1 MSDET
6 NHPKRPGSNG
16 GNGAPPAR
24 DIYDLE
30 PEAPPRAG
38 DAGSPPP
45 PAARTPPAKVG
56 EESVLAGF
64 DEDADFE
71 KDPEV
76 EMATKGAPL
85 KKKPA
90 KGAPR
95 EVAPGAFAGPD
106 EEVPVDIEAVSRP
119 GKIPAK
125 HLAIAA
131 GVGVIA
137 AAVLAGVFAASKPF
151 ANAVATAYMTLLVSL
166 LGLAGV
172 AMAAALLSKPIGA
185 IEHAASRMFFATS
198 LAAVILHIKLNTP
211 GRILEITLAV
221 AAYYLAV
228 WVLFR
233 LKPIHALAIACCHA
247 SLGLLMYVGMA
258 LTSWANQ
265 VGTSPVAP

>member
-6 NHPKRPGSNG
+6 KQ
-16 GNGAPPAR
+16 PAR
-24 DIYDLE
+24 PESSGEANAPAREIYDLAPE
-30 PEAPPRAG
+30 PP
-38 DAGSPPP
+38 
-45 PAARTPPAKVG
+45 RTPPAKVG

-76 EMATKGAPL
+76 ELATKGTPL

-90 KGAPR
+90 KGPPR
-95 EVAPGAFAGPD
+95 EIAPGAFAGPD
-106 EEVPVDIEAVSRP
+106 EEAPVDTEAMSRP
-119 GKIPAK
+119 GKIHAK

-137 AAVLAGVFAASKPF
+137 AAVLAAVFADSKPF

-185 IEHAASRMFFATS
+185 IDHAASRMFFATA
-198 LAAVILHIKLNTP
+198 LASFILHIKLNTP
-211 GRILEITLAV
+211 GRVLEITLAV
-221 AAYYLAV
+221 AAYYLVV
-228 WVLFR
+228 WGLFR
-233 LKPIHALAIACCHA
+233 LKPMHALAVSCCHA
-247 SLGLLMYVGMA
+247 TLGLLMYVGMA
-258 LTSWANQ
+258 LMNWASH
-265 VGTSPVAP
+265 VGAMPVAP